1 MKMKVKT
8 SEAIVM
14 ANEGKSLKNIVLEDI
29 NDVQVNVRD
38 AMSLSRQGIVVPEAN
53 MFYDDNDIEYDEEID
68 GLQRI
73 GELRKMTWEEKEAFF
88 AEKEE
93 EENEISIKIRISN
106 SRMKSWIEKNSSRI
120 ADLLEPILLSLYN
133 AEEKLKK
140 TFTQQSSHDKPS

>member
-8 SEAIVM
+8 SEAVKM
-14 ANEGKSLKNIVLEDI
+14 ANEGKSLKGIVLEDI

-68 GLQRI
+68 RLERI

-88 AEKEE
+88 AEEE
-93 EENEISIKIRISN
+93 DDEIFIKIRISN
-106 SRMKSWIEKNSSRI
+106 SRMKSWIEKNSNRI

-140 TFTQQSSHDKPS
+140 TFTQHSSHDKPS

>member
-1 MKMKVKT
+1 MKVKT
-8 SEAIVM
+8 SEAVKM
-14 ANEGKSLKNIVLEDI
+14 ANEGKSLKGIVLEDI

-68 GLQRI
+68 RLERI

-88 AEKEE
+88 AEEE
-93 EENEISIKIRISN
+93 DDEIFIKIRISN
-106 SRMKSWIEKNSSRI
+106 SRMKSWIEKNSNRI

-140 TFTQQSSHDKPS
+140 TFTQHSSHDKPS

>member
-1 MKMKVKT
+1 MKVKT

-73 GELRKMTWEEKEAFF
+73 GKLRKMTWEEKEAFF
-88 AEKEE
+88 AGE

-140 TFTQQSSHDKPS
+140 TFTQQSSRDKPS

>member
-8 SEAIVM
+8 SEAILM

-29 NDVQVNVRD
+29 NDVQVNARD

-53 MFYDDNDIEYDEEID
+53 VFYDDNDITYDEEID
-68 GLQRI
+68 GLHRL
-73 GELRKMTWEEKEAFF
+73 GELRKMTWAEKEAFF
-88 AEKEE
+88 AGA
-93 EENEISIKIRISN
+93 EENEISIKIRIPN

-140 TFTQQSSHDKPS
+140 TFQQPSSHDKPS

>member
-1 MKMKVKT
+1 MKVKT

>member
-1 MKMKVKT
+1 MKVKT

-38 AMSLSRQGIVVPEAN
+38 AMSLSRQGIVIPEAN

-88 AEKEE
+88 AGE

-140 TFTQQSSHDKPS
+140 TFKQQSSHDKHS